1 MLVNNTEGQRPQ
13 VHRLFQSEF
22 SRECDLMLPL
32 SNSSIFSFLLGSSIS
47 CLHLLHCLLVLSI
60 FLQKHILEVGL
71 PFYCCMQDV
80 PSFLDYVIRQYIRRQ
95 NFMNWEKYMI
105 RTSSVT
111 VLIYLSTYP
120 ISVPFITAH
129 HMFLERKVSHL
140 ILRIE

>member
-1 MLVNNTEGQRPQ
+1 
-13 VHRLFQSEF
+13 
-22 SRECDLMLPL
+22 
-32 SNSSIFSFLLGSSIS
+32 
-47 CLHLLHCLLVLSI
+47 
-60 FLQKHILEVGL
+60 
-71 PFYCCMQDV
+71 MQDV